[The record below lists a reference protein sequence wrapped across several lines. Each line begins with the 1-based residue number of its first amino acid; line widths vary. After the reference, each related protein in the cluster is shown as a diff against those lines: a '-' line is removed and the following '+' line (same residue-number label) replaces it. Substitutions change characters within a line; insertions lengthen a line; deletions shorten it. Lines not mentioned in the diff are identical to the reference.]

1 MRAFRRGGASLN
13 TEWLRREFKKRE
25 LMGKEVDNND
35 FRSTEALLKNEGLM
49 ASELISAT
57 LLKI

>member
-1 MRAFRRGGASLN
+1 MN

-25 LMGKEVDNND
+25 LMGKEGNNND